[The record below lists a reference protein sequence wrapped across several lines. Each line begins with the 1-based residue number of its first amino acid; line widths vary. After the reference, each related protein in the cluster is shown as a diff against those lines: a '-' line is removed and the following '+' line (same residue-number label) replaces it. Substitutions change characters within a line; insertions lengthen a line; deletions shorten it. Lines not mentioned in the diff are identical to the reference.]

1 MWNIQVDSVQ
11 MRFRYP
17 GIALIVGVCS
27 LILSSSG
34 FADDAALPDGYGYLV
49 ILVETNPRE
58 RVRQLFMAKVDA
70 DEVTAINM
78 DDFRA
83 AGSNRWMA
91 VMQAPKGR
99 YYWSLYEPFYGLGV
113 SESRSL
119 NQIHRRSAPN
129 SADDTFEIRDGVIN
143 YVGDWRMRIIS
154 SRRNRLEPA
163 ITYEVPTLERFA
175 IDNPEVANSL
185 PIYLSMM
192 GKESISLEELAKILE
207 EEN

>member
-1 MWNIQVDSVQ
+1 

-17 GIALIVGVCS
+17 GLALIVGSCL
-27 LILSSSG
+27 LILSSPG
-34 FADDAALPDGYGYLV
+34 FADDAPLPDGHGYLV

-58 RVRQLFMAKVDA
+58 RVRQLFMAKVDS

-83 AGSNRWMA
+83 AGSNSWMA
-91 VMQAPKGR
+91 IVQAPKGR
-99 YYWSLYEPFYGLGV
+99 YYWSVYEPFYGLGV
-113 SESRSL
+113 SESRTL

-143 YVGDWRMRIIS
+143 YVGDWRMRVIS
-154 SRRNRLEPA
+154 SRRFRLEPE

-175 IDNPEVANSL
+175 IDNPELANSL
-185 PIYLSMM
+185 PIYLSIM

>member
-1 MWNIQVDSVQ
+1 MWKIQVDFVQ
-11 MRFRYP
+11 MKFRYP
-17 GIALIVGVCS
+17 GIALIVGVCL
-27 LILSSSG
+27 LILSSPSS
-34 FADDAALPDGYGYLV
+34 ADDAALPDGHGYLV

-58 RVRQLFMAKVDA
+58 RVRQLFMANVDS
-70 DEVTAINM
+70 DEVTAMNM

-83 AGSNRWMA
+83 AGSNSWMA
-91 VMQAPKGR
+91 VVQAPKGR

-113 SESRSL
+113 SESRTL
-119 NQIHRRSAPN
+119 NQIHRRSAPS

-154 SRRNRLEPA
+154 SRRNRLEPE

-207 EEN
+207 AEN

>member
-1 MWNIQVDSVQ
+1 MWKIQVDFVQ
-11 MRFRYP
+11 MKFRYP
-17 GIALIVGVCS
+17 GIALIVGVCL
-27 LILSSSG
+27 LILSSPSS
-34 FADDAALPDGYGYLV
+34 ADDAALPDGHGYLV

-58 RVRQLFMAKVDA
+58 RVRQLFMAKVDS
-70 DEVTAINM
+70 DEATAMNM

-91 VMQAPKGR
+91 VVQVPKGR
-99 YYWSLYEPFYGLGV
+99 YYWSVYEPFYGVGV

-154 SRRNRLEPA
+154 SRRNRLEPE

-175 IDNPEVANSL
+175 IDNPELANSL
-185 PIYLSMM
+185 PIHLSMM

-207 EEN
+207 AEN